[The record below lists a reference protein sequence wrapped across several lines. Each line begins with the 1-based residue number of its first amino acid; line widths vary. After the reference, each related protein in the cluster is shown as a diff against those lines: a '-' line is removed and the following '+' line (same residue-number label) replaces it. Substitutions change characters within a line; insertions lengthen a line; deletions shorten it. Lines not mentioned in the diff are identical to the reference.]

1 MNCCDISGNTFHS
14 QPNRSTRAT
23 CNELRRIQTA
33 TKKRKTKP
41 TGTAK
46 LPHPWA
52 LFLTFFLYSPCSCEH
67 LSQLLIEWRQPFKQH
82 LYYNTFAIE
91 KQIIHTENNSILCRI
106 STTFVEFCQRALIF
120 NFYRPYIPKQPLQ
133 NRHCYTDYPNL
144 QVDSLL
150 RN

>member
-1 MNCCDISGNTFHS
+1 MNCAAYKPR
-14 QPNRSTRAT
+14 Q
-23 CNELRRIQTA
+23 
-33 TKKRKTKP
+33 KKRKTKP
-41 TGTAK
+41 TSTAK

-82 LYYNTFAIE
+82 LYYSTCAIE

-120 NFYRPYIPKQPLQ
+120 NFTALISPNDSCGTIFFPTTIPTARLTF
-133 NRHCYTDYPNL
+133 RFAIDGF
-144 QVDSLL
+144 
-150 RN
+150 